1 MNIPHS
7 KPTVG
12 QEEAKGIQEI
22 LASGKIATGEEVAC
36 FEQEMAS
43 YMGLKGGV
51 ATASGT
57 AALHMSLLALGVK
70 EGDEVI
76 IPSFTCSALLNAVH
90 YCRAI
95 PIVVDIDYKTMNISL
110 SATHKALS
118 KRTAAIIIPHMFG
131 HPVENMNDFLSLGPP
146 VIEDCAQSLGAT
158 SRATMTRTIGTM
170 AIFSF
175 YATKVITTGHGG
187 MVVSQND
194 DLLNYIRD
202 LREYDKKNEYKVRYN
217 YCMTDIQGWIGR
229 IQLKKLPTFLEA
241 RAKRAQEYEKK
252 LSGLEG
258 VVLPTKKGIY
268 YRYVVKITKGRLPKV
283 LEQLH
288 QNGIEAQQP
297 VFSPLHR
304 YLGLDDYDTTE
315 KVFSEALSLPLYP
328 RLKADEVTYIARCLS
343 RAMQVSNG

>member
-12 QEEAKGIQEI
+12 KEEAGGLQKV
-22 LASGKIATGEEVAC
+22 LMSGRITTGEEVAC
-36 FEQEMAS
+36 FEQEMTL
-43 YMGLKGGV
+43 YLGLKGGV

-57 AALHMSLLALGVK
+57 ATLHLSLLALGVK

-90 YCRAI
+90 YCRAT
-95 PIVVDIDYKTMNISL
+95 PVLVDIDEATMNISL

-118 KRTAAIIIPHMFG
+118 KKTAAIIIPHMFG
-131 HPVENMNDFLSLGPP
+131 HPVENISDFLSLGPP

-158 SRATMTRTIGTM
+158 SNGTMTGTSG
-170 AIFSF
+170 AIAMFSF

-187 MVVSQND
+187 MMVSQNE
-194 DLLNYIRD
+194 DLLDHVRD
-202 LREYDKKNEYKVRYN
+202 LREYDKKAGYRTRYN
-217 YCMTDIQGWIGR
+217 YCMTDLQAKMGR
-229 IQLKKLPTFLEA
+229 IQLGKLPAFLEA
-241 RAKRAQEYEKK
+241 RAKWAERYEKH

-258 VVLPTKKGIY
+258 IVLPTQKGIY

-288 QNGIEAQQP
+288 QNGIEAQRP

-304 YLGLDDYDTTE
+304 YLGLDGFDITE

-328 RLKADEVTYIARCLS
+328 RLKAAEVAYTARCLS
-343 RAMQVSNG
+343 RALQVING